1 MMALA
6 YRGEGHILPSLN
18 HSHIIQSFHSQGW
31 GSPRVEIVMSLM
43 EGTVASLNE
52 TYPPERRP
60 ELANSVLRQ
69 MLPALAYLAKL
80 GYVHRDVKPDNIFY
94 NTTGPDM
101 HHFQLGDFG
110 LCELESII
118 AADDGDAVGARSYQ
132 APELHPDHLHKCCQT
147 HKSDVWALSLHL

>member
-1 MMALA
+1 MALA
-6 YRGEGHILPSLN
+6 YRGEGRILPSLN
-18 HSHIIQSFHSQGW
+18 HSHIIRSFHSQGW

-60 ELANSVLRQ
+60 QLANSVLRQ
-69 MLPALAYLAKL
+69 MLPALAYLDEL

-94 NTTGPDM
+94 NTTGPHT

-110 LCELESII
+110 LCEFGSVI
-118 AADDGDAVGARSYQ
+118 AAAGGDAVGPKSYK
-132 APELHPDHLHKCCQT
+132 APELHRDHPRKGC
-147 HKSDVWALSLHL
+147 